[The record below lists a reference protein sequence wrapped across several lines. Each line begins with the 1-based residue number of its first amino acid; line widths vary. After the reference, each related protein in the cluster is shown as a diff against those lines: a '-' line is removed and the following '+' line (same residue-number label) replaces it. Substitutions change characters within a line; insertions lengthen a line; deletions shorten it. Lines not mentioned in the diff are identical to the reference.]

1 MYLVGATTEEYI
13 DDTTEEHL
21 VGTTE
26 EHLDDTIEE
35 HLVDP
40 LDVQHDCSPS
50 PVESVLN
57 TSRRLT
63 LMNGFTSRVSSRKM
77 HRGWFRRSLDRL
89 LFEGD
94 DEIEE
99 KLDFRGYANRG

>member
-1 MYLVGATTEEYI
+1 M
-13 DDTTEEHL
+13 
-21 VGTTE
+21 GTTE
-26 EHLDDTIEE
+26 EHLDDTTEEHLDDTMEE

-57 TSRRLT
+57 TSRRPT

-77 HRGWFRRSLDRL
+77 HRGWFRRSLGRL
-89 LFEGD
+89 LFEDD